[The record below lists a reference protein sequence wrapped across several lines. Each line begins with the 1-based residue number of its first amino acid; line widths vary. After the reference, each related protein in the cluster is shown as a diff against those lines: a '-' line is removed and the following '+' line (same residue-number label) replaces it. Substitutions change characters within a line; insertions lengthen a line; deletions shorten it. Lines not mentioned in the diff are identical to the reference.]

1 MWVLHMFYFHNNTSN
16 LKTMFAVL
24 WFAIRGFIVNIMMK
38 LNEIELHIHRA
49 IMVIGP
55 EYRVLSMT
63 MLV

>member
-1 MWVLHMFYFHNNTSN
+1 
-16 LKTMFAVL
+16 MFAVL